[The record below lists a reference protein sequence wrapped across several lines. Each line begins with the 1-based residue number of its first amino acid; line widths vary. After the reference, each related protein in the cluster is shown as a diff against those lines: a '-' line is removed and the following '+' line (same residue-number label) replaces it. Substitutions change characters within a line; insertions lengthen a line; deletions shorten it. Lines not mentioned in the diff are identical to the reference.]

1 MKRFK
6 VVVTDT
12 GQEVWSGEAE
22 HPLDAAERAVRGT
35 HANVGRFVAYS
46 FGRGGEFDLRHL
58 VVSVYD
64 APLLAAA
71 DPNDPD
77 AARLIGTYAARYL
90 D

>member
-12 GQEVWSGEAE
+12 GQDVWSGEAE
-22 HPLDAAERAVRGT
+22 HALDAAERAVRGA

-46 FGRGGEFDLRHL
+46 FGKGGEFDLRHL
-58 VVSVYD
+58 VVRVYD
-64 APLLAAA
+64 CELLAAG
-71 DPNDPD
+71 DPTDPD
-77 AARLIGTYAARYL
+77 TAGFLGTYAARYL